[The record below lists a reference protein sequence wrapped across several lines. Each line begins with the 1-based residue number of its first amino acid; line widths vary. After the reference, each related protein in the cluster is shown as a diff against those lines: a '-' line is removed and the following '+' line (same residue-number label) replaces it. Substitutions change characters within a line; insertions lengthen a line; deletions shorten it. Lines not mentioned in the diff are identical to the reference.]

1 MFSIFG
7 IIFTTACN
15 SPNFEFRQYVMRIID
30 KLIHPYYRAPNG
42 RAQQEC
48 WSRGLYFNVNADQLT
63 NFKLDLKRVRL
74 AEKLKMVRLITFEK
88 TKDPKAKVIVDGI
101 PISQNRWVY
110 DHLLEFLP
118 PQRICYWEHS
128 IPGLPPPPEVFWLL
142 ETRDGAPYYKNLRSL
157 KVLSKE
163 VLGKYFV

>member
-1 MFSIFG
+1 MFDI
-7 IIFTTACN
+7 ACG
-15 SPNFEFRQYVMRIID
+15 SPDFEFRQYMMHVVD

-42 RAQQEC
+42 RAHQDC
-48 WSRGLYFNVNADQLT
+48 WSRGQYFTVNANLLT

-74 AEKLKMVRLITFEK
+74 AEKLKMVRLIVFEK
-88 TKDPKAKVIVDGI
+88 TRDPEAKVIVDGL

-118 PQRICYWEHS
+118 PQRICYWDNS

-142 ETRDGAPYYKNLRSL
+142 ETQDGAPYFRDLKSL
-157 KVLSKE
+157 KVLSKKD
-163 VLGKYFV
+163 LGKYFV